1 MYPVLAP
8 GWDVLPFGFVDTVR
22 PVETTRP
29 PADVFMRRA
38 LGVTGDPVR
47 GAVFDAQNKL
57 RSSIIISGI
66 RCIITYLLVPII
78 TPIIGFMG
86 AVAAP
91 ISIALSLIAIGFGY
105 NSLKRFWLADHPLR
119 WRYTIFI
126 AVVWVLLVVGIG
138 IDAVSLIG

>member
-1 MYPVLAP
+1 
-8 GWDVLPFGFVDTVR
+8 
-22 PVETTRP
+22 
-29 PADVFMRRA
+29 MRRL
-38 LGVTGDPVR
+38 LGVTGGPVR

-66 RCIITYLLVPII
+66 RCIITYLLVPIV

-91 ISIALSLIAIGFGY
+91 VSITLSLIAIGFGY

-126 AVVWVLLVVGIG
+126 AVVWVLLVVGIIVDVVG
-138 IDAVSLIG
+138 LLS

>member
-1 MYPVLAP
+1 VATIIRSRS
-8 GWDVLPFGFVDTVR
+8 V
-22 PVETTRP
+22 
-29 PADVFMRRA
+29 ADQIMRR
-38 LGVTGDPVR
+38 LLKVEGDPVP

-105 NSLKRFWLADHPLR
+105 NSLRRFWLADHRLR
-119 WRYTIFI
+119 WRYTVFI
-126 AVVWVLLVVGIG
+126 AVVWVLLVIG
-138 IDAVSLIG
+138 ISMDIARLVGAG

>member
-1 MYPVLAP
+1 VATIIRSRS
-8 GWDVLPFGFVDTVR
+8 V
-22 PVETTRP
+22 
-29 PADVFMRRA
+29 ADQVMRR
-38 LGVTGDPVR
+38 LLKVEGDPVP

-66 RCIITYLLVPII
+66 RCIITYLLVPIV

-105 NSLKRFWLADHPLR
+105 NSLRRFWLADHRLR
-119 WRYTIFI
+119 WRYTVFI
-126 AVVWVLLVVGIG
+126 AVVGVLLIVGIG
-138 IDAVSLIG
+138 MDIAGLAGAG